1 MTLLICVFA
10 AIIATVKWYKDAP
23 EGSMKLGILCW
34 MYWGASIMWLVDAIF
49 EYAELKAEYFTPA
62 PADMLND
69 AFLGLAVVALGM
81 IIWLVWLLIKD
92 PRGVVKSALIRRKA

>member
-1 MTLLICVFA
+1 MTLVICVFA